1 MKRTWVYPVTAPLT
15 NWNVTR
21 ACKGVSRVSGFGV
34 VDMRSRG
41 FSARSSQINNVG
53 SIDQALM
60 QSMEQKGL
68 MDHREKD
75 ITAWCEDLHEK
86 CHVCCQAFLRSLMD
100 LWFDGPQRE
109 RHHCMV

>member
-1 MKRTWVYPVTAPLT
+1 
-15 NWNVTR
+15 
-21 ACKGVSRVSGFGV
+21 
-34 VDMRSRG
+34 MRSRG

-53 SIDQALM
+53 SINQALM

-68 MDHREKD
+68 MDHGEKD

-100 LWFDGPQRE
+100 L
-109 RHHCMV
+109 CMLLYACVMFQCKVTSFCLLLYRCVLSKSQTVVFLCTIKFVYKVSDFC